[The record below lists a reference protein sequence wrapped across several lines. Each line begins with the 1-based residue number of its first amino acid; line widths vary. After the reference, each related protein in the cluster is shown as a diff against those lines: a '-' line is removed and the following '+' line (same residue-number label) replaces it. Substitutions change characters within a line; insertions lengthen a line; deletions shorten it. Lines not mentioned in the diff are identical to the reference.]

1 MLQVKQNELYSLK
14 RHKDNQLKFI
24 SGSLKKLCTK
34 KTSTKIKLHNI
45 NTIANMAIGNMVNS
59 VNASMSC

>member
-24 SGSLKKLCTK
+24 SGSLKKAMY
-34 KTSTKIKLHNI
+34 KIGEHKDKITHHQHDREY
-45 NTIANMAIGNMVNS
+45 GHW
-59 VNASMSC
+59 

>member
-24 SGSLKKLCTK
+24 SGSLKKAMYK
-34 KTSTKIKLHNI
+34 KDEHKDKITQHQHDDREY
-45 NTIANMAIGNMVNS
+45 GHW
-59 VNASMSC
+59 